1 MFNGTQHQRCYADL
15 FFKYRDYTTLSPYR
29 MSAEIERNL
38 GEQPLARI
46 MSEGGLKSQDLVAA
60 STEQINHKMVARACK
75 GRRLT
80 ANVKAK
86 IHRALNAASGKE
98 YALGELFNY

>member
-1 MFNGTQHQRCYADL
+1 MTETRRITHDDVHA
-15 FFKYRDYTTLSPYR
+15 K
-29 MSAEIERNL
+29 
-38 GEQPLARI
+38 ARI

-80 ANVKAK
+80 PNVQVK
-86 IHRALNAASGKE
+86 ILNALNAATGKE
-98 YALGELFNY
+98 HALAELFTH